1 MIFRKFLSRS
11 YRSLEFKVKLILIGI
26 VRALTLKSNPSIY
39 IRFDSGN
46 AVDGTGAQ
54 LQRLITVYALA
65 RYFQFSYCHSHI
77 RQISVHALDP
87 FQTKNLYDEY
97 LSTVNNFI
105 KFSHS
110 QFEFNDAKAIELKE
124 FNFFAFLALI
134 LKNRF
139 KSENVYISLLNPYSV
154 TEFNPEIMTSVR
166 SELSIKSPTNL
177 EPSTIVLHYRQGVGG
192 FAIYPGQKIS
202 RETPLLEFQKV
213 LANIF
218 NNFSANQ
225 IKKIIVLTDAPAK
238 PFDYAPPSDQLIL
251 WEGTPGYRNGK
262 MSIMPIDFQVLTADF
277 GVPVEVIR
285 GGDPLDAIRVMA
297 SSDFLIMSKSS
308 LSYLG
313 GLLNQHG
320 QVYYSREFWHRPL
333 KHWTVF

>member
-1 MIFRKFLSRS
+1 MFRNFSSRS
-11 YRSLEFKVKLILIGI
+11 YRSLEFIFKLILIKL
-26 VRALTLKSNPSIY
+26 VRALTLKSNHSIY
-39 IRFDSGN
+39 IRFDSGS

-54 LQRLITVYALA
+54 LQRLISVYALA
-65 RYFQFSYCHSHI
+65 RYFQFNYCHSHI

-87 FQTKNLYDEY
+87 FQTKNSYDDY
-97 LSTVNNFI
+97 LSTVNDFI
-105 KFSHS
+105 EFSYS
-110 QFEFNDAKAIELKE
+110 QIEFNAEKAIELTE

-139 KSENVYISLLNPYSV
+139 KSENFYISLLNPYSV
-154 TEFNPEIMTSVR
+154 TEFNPEIMSSVR
-166 SELSIKSPTNL
+166 NELSINSPLNL
-177 EPSTIVLHYRQGVGG
+177 EPSVIVLHYRQGVGG

-213 LANIF
+213 LTHIF
-218 NNFSANQ
+218 NKSRASQ

-238 PFDYAPPSDQLIL
+238 PFEYAPPSDQLIL

-262 MSIMPIDFQVLTADF
+262 ISIMPIDFQVLSADF
-277 GVPVEVIR
+277 SVPVEVIR
-285 GGDPLDAIRVMA
+285 GGNPLDAIRVMA

-313 GLLNQHG
+313 ALLNQRG

-333 KHWTVF
+333 KNWTVF